1 MLDPLTSLGLASNI
15 VQIIDFGI
23 RTFCQ
28 ARELAATGTTLDYE
42 HMEVL
47 LQDSNSIFWDL
58 DAATGALKAGQAD
71 NNEPGWED
79 RLAPRTESD
88 EVTALARRSKEVAEE
103 LSALLHDLKFEE
115 DKQDADGRPTKRRRT
130 AVKCVVKGLLKKSE
144 VTELRSKL
152 NDLQQQ
158 MILRLSAMQ
167 WTSSSSLGRD
177 FGFASSVEHER
188 DTARLAQFEEALP
201 SMLAHVRRG
210 ARTENVGE
218 AVASKLQ
225 RLMRQA
231 HTLKACQRV
240 LKSLQFSE
248 INNRQE
254 DIVEAHAKTCQ
265 WIYEK
270 AGFGYTK
277 WATEKDGKPG
287 SGKSTLIKY
296 LMQQPR
302 TAELLQRWAGRDELI
317 VAYHYFWSA
326 GTTLQKSRLGLLRT
340 LLVHMLQQAP
350 EIVLQLLPE
359 RFRKDNHYQTVPPWT
374 QAELTETIKAVGLQ
388 NQEGARLCLFV
399 DGLDEYEG
407 EHVDLI
413 DLLSDL
419 AKSSRIKLCLSSRPW
434 NVFTRAYRNRVDGE
448 LAVQELTEQDI
459 QIYVR
464 EKMLANP
471 VFAAMRLRDPTGC
484 VKLMDEIRAK
494 AEGVFLWVHL
504 VVRSLLRGLGNDDD
518 LETLERRLNTY
529 PDDLDGYFQRMF
541 DRVES
546 VYSEQSAR
554 LMLAALSAG
563 RGLPRWAPRCIE
575 VETKSLDY
583 ALSLDCH
590 GSSCYGY
597 LIFGPECP
605 ALDNDSAAHM
615 CTRPWT
621 QQIALQNESLTRY
634 IDARCAD
641 LLEVARE
648 RIFFIHRT
656 ARDFLKRR
664 VLPSTLQSRAGAG
677 FDIGMSLAR
686 LYLAGIKNLSYL
698 DSSFC
703 IPENLLDELRSSEE
717 LVQPANLGTY
727 AALFDNLE
735 DSAASTGVVL
745 SLRRPPAVQ
754 HLRQTTAPVEPERKG
769 FSTATT
775 ETNDLEILFGVV
787 HEVDSALG
795 D

>member
-15 VQIIDFGI
+15 VQLVDFGI

-28 ARELAATGTTLDYE
+28 ARELAATGTTQDYE
-42 HMEVL
+42 HMEAL

-58 DAATGALKAGQAD
+58 DAATGEKVG
-71 NNEPGWED
+71 NNDPGWED
-79 RLAPRTESD
+79 RLAPLTEGD
-88 EVTALARRSKEVAEE
+88 KVTALARRSKEVAEE
-103 LSALLHDLKFEE
+103 LSVLLHKLKFEE
-115 DKQDADGRPTKRRRT
+115 PNEDAGRPMKRRRT

-167 WTSSSSLGRD
+167 WTSSSSLVRD
-177 FGFASSVEHER
+177 FGFASNVEHDR

-210 ARTENVGE
+210 AKNENIGE

-240 LKSLQFSE
+240 LESLQFSE

-254 DIVEAHAKTCQ
+254 DIVEAHAKTFQ

-277 WATEKDGKPG
+277 WATEKDGIFWITGKPG

-302 TAELLQRWAGRDELI
+302 TTELLQRWAGRDELI

-359 RFRKDNHYQTVPPWT
+359 RFRKDNHYQT
-374 QAELTETIKAVGLQ
+374 
-388 NQEGARLCLFV
+388 EGARLCLFV

-464 EKMLANP
+464 DKMLANP
-471 VFAAMRLRDPTGC
+471 VFAAMRLRDPVGC

-518 LETLERRLNTY
+518 LETLERRLNAY

-546 VYSEQSAR
+546 VYSKQSAR

-575 VETKSLDY
+575 VETKSPDY
-583 ALSLDCH
+583 ALSIDCH

-605 ALDNDSAAHM
+605 AIDNANAAHM
-615 CTRPWT
+615 CSKPWT
-621 QQIALQNESLTRY
+621 HQTPFQNECLTRY

-641 LLEVARE
+641 LLEVTRE

-664 VLPSTLQSRAGAG
+664 VLPSTLQSRAGTA

-686 LYLAGIKNLSYL
+686 LYLAGIKNLSSI
-698 DSSFC
+698 DSSFY
-703 IPENLLDELRSSEE
+703 IPEQLLDELRSAEE

-735 DSAASTGVVL
+735 DSAVSKGMVL

-754 HLRQTTAPVEPERKG
+754 HLRQTAAPVAPERLTFAK
-769 FSTATT
+769 TI
-775 ETNDLEILFGVV
+775 ETNDLEVLFGMV
-787 HEVDSALG
+787 HEVDSAL
-795 D
+795 DD